1 MFTPHTKADVE
12 AMLKTI
18 GVGKVEDLFKVVP
31 EQHRFPDLNL
41 PQPLSEME
49 AAAELDSI
57 ASANATTR
65 DFICFLGAGA
75 YQHYIPAAVDNLLQ
89 RGEFYTAY
97 TPYQP
102 EISQGTLQAIFE
114 FQSLISLLTG
124 MDVSNAS
131 HYDGATAAAEAV
143 ILANNHFRGKRNKV
157 LLSRAV
163 NPQYRDVVRGYM
175 QANDEIQILGDDP
188 ETGIDPDL
196 KNLIDQI
203 DLDTSLVMVQYPDFF
218 GRIIDYKPLIEAAH
232 AQGALVAVVVNPT
245 ALALLT
251 PPGEIGAD
259 IVVGE
264 GQPLGIPL
272 SYGGPYLGFFAVKN
286 PLLRKISGRLVGETV
301 DTQGEL
307 AYVLTLTAREQ
318 HIRREKASSNI
329 CSNQGLMT
337 LAATIYMTLLGKTG
351 FQQVANLCYQN
362 AHYTANAVKEVP
374 GFDLPFKSTP
384 FFHEFVVRADQNV
397 PELLGHLQDHG
408 ILGGY
413 DLSKDYPELEGWLLM
428 AVTEMNSR
436 EDIDYLTEVL
446 NEVDHA

>member
-18 GVGKVEDLFKVVP
+18 GVEKVEDLFKVVP
-31 EQHRFPDLNL
+31 EKNRFPDLNL
-41 PQPLSEME
+41 PLPLSEMQ
-49 AAAELDSI
+49 AATELDSI

-65 DFICFLGAGA
+65 DFISFLGAGA

-114 FQSLISLLTG
+114 FQSLVSLLTG

-143 ILANNHFRGKRNKV
+143 ILAYNQFRGKRPKV
-157 LLSRAV
+157 LLSRAI
-163 NPQYRDVVRGYM
+163 NPQYREVIRGYM
-175 QANDEIQILGDDP
+175 QANDAISIVGDDP
-188 ETGIDPDL
+188 ETGIEPDL
-196 KNLIDQI
+196 QKLIDQI
-203 DLDTSLVMVQYPDFF
+203 DLDTCLVMVQYPDFF

-232 AQGALVAVVVNPT
+232 AQRALVAVVANPT

-286 PLLRKISGRLVGETV
+286 ALLRKISGRLVGETV

-362 AHYTANAVKEVP
+362 AHYTANTVQEVP
-374 GFDLPFKSTP
+374 GFKLPFKSTP
-384 FFHEFVVRADQNV
+384 FFHEFVVQADQNV
-397 PELLGHLQDHG
+397 PELLAHLQDHG

-413 DLSKDYPELEGWLLM
+413 DLSKDYPELEGCLLM
-428 AVTEMNSR
+428 AVTEMISR
-436 EDIDYLTEVL
+436 EDIDYLTDVLSEV
-446 NEVDHA
+446 EHA

>member
-1 MFTPHTKADVE
+1 
-12 AMLKTI
+12 
-18 GVGKVEDLFKVVP
+18 
-31 EQHRFPDLNL
+31 
-41 PQPLSEME
+41 
-49 AAAELDSI
+49 
-57 ASANATTR
+57 
-65 DFICFLGAGA
+65 
-75 YQHYIPAAVDNLLQ
+75 
-89 RGEFYTAY
+89 
-97 TPYQP
+97 
-102 EISQGTLQAIFE
+102 
-114 FQSLISLLTG
+114 
-124 MDVSNAS
+124 
-131 HYDGATAAAEAV
+131 
-143 ILANNHFRGKRNKV
+143 
-157 LLSRAV
+157 
-163 NPQYRDVVRGYM
+163 M

-362 AHYTANAVKEVP
+362 AHYTANLVQEVP
-374 GFDLPFKSTP
+374 GFELPFKRTP
-384 FFHEFVVRADQNV
+384 FFHEFVVKADQDV
-397 PELLGHLQDHG
+397 TELLAHLQDHG

-413 DLSKDYPELEGWLLM
+413 DLSKDYPELEGCLLM
-428 AVTEMNSR
+428 AVTEMISR
-436 EDIDYLTEVL
+436 EDIDYLTDVLSEV
-446 NEVDHA
+446 EHA